1 MSSIKKVPDKKN
13 PLIKRG
19 YKTYVFIGVSLCIQV
34 VKPCEVI
41 SREHVS
47 LLSF

>member
-1 MSSIKKVPDKKN
+1 MSSLKKVPDKKN

-19 YKTYVFIGVSLCIQV
+19 YKTYVFIGVSLCNQGEM
-34 VKPCEVI
+34 PCGVLP
-41 SREHVS
+41 REHVS